1 MIAFPR
7 TPAGI
12 IALTLRMLLGAL
24 FIYSGWEKARDP
36 ILFLNS
42 VRSFQI
48 LDDPYSAWLAM
59 GLPWLEILAGGALL
73 TGVLADGGLT
83 VIAGMLAVFIWAI
96 VYSWQRGL
104 DIECGCFGKEAQDT
118 NYTDLILRDAGL
130 LAVAAGLLVY
140 RALQRRK
147 VSAKA

>member
-1 MIAFPR
+1 MITFPR

-12 IALTLRMLLGAL
+12 VALTLRMLLGAL
-24 FIYSGWEKARDP
+24 FIYSGWQKARDP
-36 ILFLNS
+36 IFFLDS

-48 LDDPYSAWLAM
+48 LADPYSAWLAM

-96 VYSWQRGL
+96 VYAW
-104 DIECGCFGKEAQDT
+104 
-118 NYTDLILRDAGL
+118 
-130 LAVAAGLLVY
+130 
-140 RALQRRK
+140 
-147 VSAKA
+147 